1 MNKSIANDLLTF
13 IRRSPSC
20 YHVIENFRTMLRES
34 GYTELRE
41 ADKWKL
47 THGGKYFVCRSDSSM
62 IAFRVPN
69 AAPSAF
75 VMAAAHS
82 DSPTFK
88 IKENA
93 EMAGSHTVR
102 LNTEKY
108 GGMLMSTWFDR
119 PLSVAGRV
127 VVKSENGVATR
138 LVNIDRDL
146 FIIPSVAIH
155 MNRAA
160 NDGMKYAANVDTLP
174 LYGGDD
180 AKDSFLPMIAK
191 AAGVNKEDI
200 LGTDLFLYC
209 RDGGTLL
216 GADGEFI
223 ASPKLDDLECA
234 YACMQGFLGAAGS
247 GAIPVCCIFD
257 NEEVGSMTK
266 QGAASSFLRDTLR
279 RITLS
284 LGMNEED
291 WQQMLAKSFLVSADN
306 AHAIHPNH
314 PEYAD
319 AANCPQMNGGIVIK
333 YNANQ
338 RYTTDAVSA
347 ALFKSVCKKADVK
360 VQTFANRSDLAGGS
374 TLGSIANTLVPVKTV
389 DIGLA
394 QLAMHSAYETAG
406 THDIAALIKA
416 MAVLFA
422 ENEFSVQ

>member
-1 MNKSIANDLLTF
+1 MNTNLASDLLSF

-20 YHVIENFRTMLRES
+20 YHVIHNFRQMLLEN
-34 GYTELRE
+34 GYVELFE
-41 ADKWKL
+41 AEKWQL
-47 THGGKYFVCRSDSSM
+47 QSGGKYFVCRNGSSV

-69 AAPSAF
+69 TAPNAF

-93 EMAGSHTVR
+93 ELPGSHTIR
-102 LNTEKY
+102 LSTEKY
-108 GGMLMSTWFDR
+108 GGMLMSTWLDR

-127 VVKSENGVATR
+127 VVKEDGSISTR
-138 LVNIDRDL
+138 LVHIDRDL
-146 FIIPSVAIH
+146 LIIPSVAIH

-174 LYGGDD
+174 LYGDEK
-180 AKDSFLPMIAK
+180 AKDSFLPMIAE
-191 AAGVNKEDI
+191 AANVSKDSI
-200 LGTDLFLYC
+200 LAHDLFLYC
-209 RDGGTLL
+209 RDSGTLL
-216 GADGEFI
+216 GADSEFI

-234 YACMQGFLGAAGS
+234 YACMRGFLAAKDS
-247 GAIPVCCIFD
+247 NAIPVCCVFD
-257 NEEVGSMTK
+257 NEEVGSETK

-279 RITLS
+279 RTTLALS
-284 LGMNEED
+284 INEEGY
-291 WQQMLAKSFLVSADN
+291 QCMLAKSFLASADN
-306 AHAIHPNH
+306 AHAMHPNH

-319 AANCPQMNGGIVIK
+319 TANCPQMNGGVVIK

-338 RYTTDAVSA
+338 RYATDALSA
-347 ALFKSVCKKADVK
+347 ALFKSVCEKAGVK
-360 VQTFANRSDLAGGS
+360 TQSFANRSDLAGGS

-406 THDIAALIKA
+406 TQDLHDLTRA
-416 MAVLFA
+416 METLFA
-422 ENEFSVQ
+422 ESEFSVC